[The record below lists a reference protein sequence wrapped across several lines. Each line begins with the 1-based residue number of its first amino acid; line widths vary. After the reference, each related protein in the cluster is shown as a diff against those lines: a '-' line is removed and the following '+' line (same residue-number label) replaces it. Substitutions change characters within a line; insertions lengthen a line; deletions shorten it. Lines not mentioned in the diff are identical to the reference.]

1 MQKGML
7 PMTDP
12 RIAKMAQVLVH
23 YSLALKPGQLFRI
36 TSSPLAAPLIRE
48 LTREA
53 LLAGAHPITR
63 INIESVDEAF
73 YTYALDEQLRYVPVM
88 TQAEIEAIDATI
100 SIIASENTRV
110 LSGIDPAKVAA
121 RRQAM
126 RPIQERVMQRAA
138 EETLNW
144 CVALYPT
151 HAGAQDADL
160 SLADYEDFVYAA
172 CKLNAA
178 DPVAAW
184 HAARD
189 EQQRITDYLSSHDTI
204 RLVAPDTDLT
214 YRVAKRP
221 WINCYGDMNFP
232 DGEVFTG
239 PVEDAV
245 DGHIRY
251 SFPAL
256 YAGREVSD
264 VRLWFEGGKVVKAT
278 AAKGQELL
286 DSLLAMDEGATR
298 LGEVAFGTNYDIT
311 RFSRN
316 ILFDEKIGGTVHLAL
331 GAGYPETGSLNRSAL
346 HWDMICDMRQDSAA
360 YADGEL
366 FYKDGKFLI

>member
-1 MQKGML
+1 
-7 PMTDP
+7 MTDP
-12 RIAKMAQVLVH
+12 RIAKLAKVLVQ
-23 YSLALKPGQLFRI
+23 YSLALKPGQRFRI
-36 TSSPLAAPLIRE
+36 SSTPLAAPLIRE

-53 LLAGAHPITR
+53 LLAGALPFNR
-63 INIESVDEAF
+63 INLEGVDEVF
-73 YTYALDEQLRYVPVM
+73 YTYASDEQLRDLPDLM
-88 TQAEIEAIDATI
+88 RQEIEAIDATI

-110 LSGIDPAKVAA
+110 LSGVDPAKVSA

-126 RPIQERVMQRAA
+126 RPIQERIMQRAA
-138 EETLNW
+138 ANDLNW
-144 CVALYPT
+144 CVTLFPT

-160 SLADYEDFVYAA
+160 SLAEYEDFVYAA
-172 CKLNAA
+172 CKLNAD

-189 EQQRITDYLSSHDTI
+189 EQQRIVNYLNTKDTI
-204 RLVAPDTDLT
+204 RLVAPETDLT

-221 WINCYGDMNFP
+221 WINCYGDKNFP

-251 SFPAL
+251 SFPAI

-264 VRLWFEGGKVVKAT
+264 IRLWFEGGKVVKAT
-278 AAKGQELL
+278 AGKGEELL
-286 DSLLAMDEGATR
+286 HAQLAMDAGALR

-331 GAGYPETGSLNRSAL
+331 GAGYPETGSQNQSAL
-346 HWDMICDMRQDSAA
+346 HWDMICDMRKDAAA

-366 FYKDGKFLI
+366 FYQDGKFLI

>member
-1 MQKGML
+1 MA
-7 PMTDP
+7 DP
-12 RIAKMAQVLVH
+12 RIAKMAQVLVQ

-36 TSSPLAAPLIRE
+36 TGSPLAAPLIRE

-53 LLAGAHPITR
+53 LIAGAHPFTR
-63 INIESVDEAF
+63 ITIEGVDEVF
-73 YTYALDEQLRYVPVM
+73 YKHASPVQLSHVPEIVR
-88 TQAEIEAIDATI
+88 TEIEAIDATI
-100 SIIASENTRV
+100 SIYASENTRV
-110 LSGIDPAKVAA
+110 LSGIDPAQVAA

-126 RPIQERVMQRAA
+126 RPIQERVMQRSA

-144 CVALYPT
+144 CVTLFPT

-172 CKLNAA
+172 CKLDAA

-184 HAARD
+184 HTARD
-189 EQQRITDYLSSHDTI
+189 EQQRIADYLSTRDSI
-204 RLVAPDTDLT
+204 RLVGPDTDLT

-221 WINCYGDMNFP
+221 WINCYGDKNFP

-256 YAGREVSD
+256 YSGREVSD

-286 DSLLAMDEGATR
+286 ESLLAMDEGALR

-331 GAGYPETGSLNRSAL
+331 GAGYPETGSINRSAL
-346 HWDMICDMRQDSAA
+346 HWDMICDMRQDAMA

-366 FYKDGKFLI
+366 FYKDGKFLIG